1 MSTKKQ
7 KPVDHR
13 LLWISFLIGFTPY
26 EGVQHTIKKKK
37 IRKNILKTKRRFS
50 AELLTVSNMV
60 KPCNKVELE

>member
-1 MSTKKQ
+1 MPTKRK

-26 EGVQHTIKKKK
+26 EGVQHTRKKKK
-37 IRKNILKTKRRFS
+37 IRKNILKTKRFS

-60 KPCNKVELE
+60 KPCNKVELK